1 MTLNKSEK
9 APLLKKPILLLYFHP
24 FFNNLLNPFPPPLR
38 QANKTH
44 STHLPS
50 TKKTRSK
57 LCILNSFLKNDDPL
71 QTSFLQ
77 NHKIFK
83 KKWKYRTPFRKDAL
97 VWVYFVQMLDE
108 IWPTSFVRG
117 MLWKL
122 GSLLL
127 KTTFQES

>member
-24 FFNNLLNPFPPPLR
+24 FFNNLFNPFPPPPPPLR

-50 TKKTRSK
+50 TKKTGSK

-83 KKWKYRTPFRKDAL
+83 KNGSIGHHLGKMLLFEFILYRCWTKSGQHP
-97 VWVYFVQMLDE
+97 
-108 IWPTSFVRG
+108 SFVEC
-117 MLWKL
+117 
-122 GSLLL
+122 
-127 KTTFQES
+127 FEN